1 MMPQYQ
7 ISDEQLAIR
16 LQRGDNQALSQIY
29 ERYKVGL
36 YSFCYRLLGDGN
48 SAEDVVHETFSKV
61 LSEKGKLQ
69 NPASLKSW
77 MFTIARNE
85 AFAILGRNKKLR
97 PLTDDDEIFSEE
109 TPLSA
114 IETNERM
121 KMLDTLLNKLLPQY
135 KEVLILREFES
146 MNYEEIAA
154 ITGTTISAV
163 KSKLFKAR
171 KELMEKAKPY
181 LKEEAI

>member
-1 MMPQYQ
+1 MPQYQ
-7 ISDEQLAIR
+7 ISDEQLALR
-16 LQRGDNQALSQIY
+16 LQHGEIQVLSLIY

-48 SAEDVVHETFSKV
+48 SAEDVVHETFSKL
-61 LSEKGKLQ
+61 LSERGKLQ

-85 AFAILGRNKKLR
+85 AFAVLNQNKKIRL
-97 PLTDDDEIFSEE
+97 LTGDDEIFSDE
-109 TPLSA
+109 TPLTA
-114 IETNERM
+114 METNER
-121 KMLDTLLNKLLPQY
+121 KKVIETLLNQLLPQY
-135 KEVLILREFES
+135 KEVLLLKEFEL
-146 MNYEEIAA
+146 MNYEEIAS
-154 ITGTTISAV
+154 ITGTSISAV

-181 LKEEAI
+181 LKEDAL